1 MNDTPKYPSSRRTGD
16 VGETKSS
23 RAPKDFQQPKRV
35 KVAET
40 VTPLPAAKKTI
51 DCDSISSKI
60 LNEEFFETLPQ
71 TYRESEVEP
80 EVIKEKK
87 EEYIYH
93 IPEGYEHIQPVVEE
107 KKPTGDYVAEL
118 ETRLRKLQ
126 DTSYESIDKLM
137 KAICIKHAI
146 SPKKLH
152 DEFKKKHNVIPDE
165 WIDAQTPKEKPKT
178 AIEKVAESLRF
189 TKKEELTEEEKGDN
203 RDRRI
208 AQLEQELINLR
219 KITLETAQG
228 TIVHGLGAGSTGSGE
243 VRINRMDDVSV
254 PNLEDGD
261 VLVWDAEMQK
271 WIPGAAV
278 ASGTGDLLNKINS
291 LEQNI
296 LFLMNWIDNH
306 NHTGGS
312 GGGIGDTTTLLEVEQ
327 SVGTGDDRT
336 FVEIEQSG
344 GTTTFNP
351 AGDIP
356 QTSQF
361 TDTVPDGDTTTF
373 IVDINERGVYTL
385 DGVAQPTVTLPRGD
399 IIEFDL
405 SLLDEPTKFDLYKN
419 GELLSSGR
427 TRFTDT
433 NILRL
438 RTGDVPYDITKV
450 YYKNTEKTGMGW
462 VVVITDS

>member
-1 MNDTPKYPSSRRTGD
+1 MK
-16 VGETKSS
+16 VIETI
-23 RAPKDFQQPKRV
+23 
-35 KVAET
+35 
-40 VTPLPAAKKTI
+40 TPLPSAKKTI
-51 DCDSISSKI
+51 ECDAISSKI

-71 TYRESEVEP
+71 TYQESEVEP
-80 EVIKEKK
+80 ETIKEEKQ
-87 EEYIYH
+87 EEYIYQ
-93 IPEGYEHIQPVVEE
+93 IPEGYEHIQPVVEA

-152 DEFKKKHNVIPDE
+152 DEFKAKHNVIPDE
-165 WIDAQTPKEKPKT
+165 WIDEQTPKEKPKT

-228 TIVHGLGAGSTGSGE
+228 TIVSNLGAGSPGSGE
-243 VRINRMDDVSV
+243 VRINRMDDVAA
-254 PNLEDGD
+254 PDLKDGD

-278 ASGTGDLLNKINS
+278 GTGVEVFDKITSIETKLFDLMQWVHAHS
-291 LEQNI
+291 HDGE
-296 LFLMNWIDNH
+296 
-306 NHTGGS
+306 TGEV
-312 GGGIGDTTTLLEVEQ
+312 DTRILLELEE
-327 SVGTGDDRT
+327 S
-336 FVEIEQSG
+336 SG
-344 GTTTFNP
+344 SAPSPFDEGQATSF
-351 AGDIP
+351 AGGPIP
-356 QTSQF
+356 ETSQF
-361 TDTVPDGDTTTF
+361 LDTVPDGDTTRF
-373 IVDINERGVYTL
+373 IVGTDNRGVYTL
-385 DGVAQPTVTLPRGD
+385 DGIAQPTVILPRGD
-399 IIEFDL
+399 IIEFDVSGL
-405 SLLDEPTKFDLYKN
+405 TNPEQFDLFKN
-419 GELLSSGR
+419 GELLPSGV

-433 NILRL
+433 NIIRL
-438 RTGDVPYDITKV
+438 RTGEVATDITKV

-462 VVVITDS
+462 VIVITDN

>member
-1 MNDTPKYPSSRRTGD
+1 MKDTPKYPSSKRTGD
-16 VGETKSS
+16 VGKTTSS
-23 RAPKDFQQPKRV
+23 KAPKGFKQPERV
-35 KVAET
+35 KVIET
-40 VTPLPAAKKTI
+40 ITPLPSAKKTI
-51 DCDSISSKI
+51 ECDAISSKI

-71 TYRESEVEP
+71 TYQESEVKP
-80 EVIKEKK
+80 ETIKEEK
-87 EEYIYH
+87 EEYIYQ

-107 KKPTGDYVAEL
+107 KKPVGDYVAEL
-118 ETRLRKLQ
+118 ETRLRKLK

-152 DEFKKKHNVIPDE
+152 DDFKAKHNVIPDE

-228 TIVHGLGAGSTGSGE
+228 TIVHGLGAGSPGSGE
-243 VRINRMDDVSV
+243 VRINRMDDVST
-254 PNLEDGD
+254 PNLQDGD

-271 WIPGAAV
+271 WIPGTAV
-278 ASGTGDLLNKINS
+278 GTGASDLFNKINS
-291 LEQNI
+291 MEQKI
-296 LFLMNWIDNH
+296 LFLMSWIDNH
-306 NHTGGS
+306 AHS
-312 GGGIGDTTTLLEVEQ
+312 GGGGEVSSTTTLLEVEQ
-327 SVGTGDDRT
+327 SSGTGDDRT

-344 GTTTFNP
+344 GTTTYNP

-356 QTSQF
+356 ETSQF
-361 TDTVPDGDTTTF
+361 TDTIPDGDTTTF
-373 IVDINERGVYTL
+373 MVDINDRGVYTL
-385 DGVAQPTVTLPRGD
+385 DGIAQPTVTLPRGD

-419 GELLSSGR
+419 GELLPTGR

-438 RTGDVPYDITKV
+438 RTGEVSTDITKV